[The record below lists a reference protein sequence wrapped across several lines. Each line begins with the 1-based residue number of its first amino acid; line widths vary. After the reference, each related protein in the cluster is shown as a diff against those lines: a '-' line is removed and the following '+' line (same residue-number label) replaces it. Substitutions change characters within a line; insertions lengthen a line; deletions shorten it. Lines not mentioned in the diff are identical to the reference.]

1 MQQSTRRSA
10 LLLIL
15 SLLAGCAS
23 FQPKPL
29 LPSET
34 VAVFESRTL
43 DDSSLKRFLEINL
56 KHEVQPWPLGSWNL
70 GLLIQAAFY
79 YHPDLDVARARW
91 AVAEAGVITVGHRPN
106 PSVGFSPI
114 YVSNAAG
121 NTLPWVLGLNF
132 DMPIETAGKRGY
144 RIAQARQLSAA
155 AQFNIAMV
163 AWQVRSH
170 VRASLLSLLAAERA
184 AVIVQ
189 RRLGLD
195 ETIIKFLEQR
205 LTFGEISQPEVTQA
219 HIALNQDQLTL
230 RDLQKQGAEARVQLA
245 AALGLPV
252 SALEHVAITFDPL
265 EQPPNAKAL
274 PDRDVRRYAL
284 TNRPDLLS
292 ALADYEATQA
302 ALQLEVAKQYP
313 DLRLSTGYSWELGEN
328 RWWLPNISLA
338 LPVFNQNQGPIAAAE
353 ARRQEA
359 AARFKALQAQ
369 VVAETDRA
377 LASTQAALNKL
388 ATADALLA
396 AQEKQ
401 RQVAQT
407 MFKAGE
413 TDRLALTSAQLEY
426 ETAALARLN
435 ANIQA
440 QQALGLLED
449 AVLRPLDESE
459 APPFSTKTNPGR

>member
-1 MQQSTRRSA
+1 MQRSTRRSA
-10 LLLIL
+10 LLAALT
-15 SLLAGCAS
+15 LLAGCLS
-23 FQPKPL
+23 FQPKPI

-34 VAVFESRTL
+34 IAAFESRTL
-43 DDSSLKRFLEINL
+43 DDPSLKRFLEINL
-56 KHEVQPWPLGSWNL
+56 QHEVQPWPPGSWNL
-70 GLLIQAAFY
+70 ELLTQAAFY

-91 AVAEAGVITVGHRPN
+91 AVAEAGVITAGHRPN
-106 PSVGFSPI
+106 PSAGFSPI

-121 NTLPWVLGLNF
+121 NTLPWLFGLNF
-132 DMPIETAGKRGY
+132 DIPIETAGKRGY

-163 AWQVRSH
+163 AWQVRSR

-195 ETIIKFLEQR
+195 ETIIKLLEQR

-230 RDLQKQGAEARVQLA
+230 RDLQKQGSEARVQLA
-245 AALGLPV
+245 AALGLSV
-252 SALEHVAITFDPL
+252 SALEHTAIMFDPL
-265 EQPPNAKAL
+265 EQSPNVEAL
-274 PDRDVRRYAL
+274 PDGDVRRHAL

-302 ALQLEVAKQYP
+302 DLQLEIAKQYP
-313 DLRLSTGYSWELGEN
+313 DLRLGTGYSWELGEN

-459 APPFSTKTNPGR
+459 APPLSTKTNPGR